1 MTTHPAKGYS
11 YIELGV
17 NPMPGCEKNQNVPV
31 YQITIHGNLDSRWS
45 GWFND
50 MTISTKNDSPFTTLT
65 GPITDQA
72 KLRGILNKLWD
83 LNMIIISVHQL
94 QDRI

>member
-1 MTTHPAKGYS
+1 
-11 YIELGV
+11 
-17 NPMPGCEKNQNVPV
+17 MPGYEKNQNVPV
-31 YQITIHGNLDSRWS
+31 YQITIHGNLDSKWS
-45 GWFND
+45 GWFNG
-50 MTISTKNDSPFTTLT
+50 MTISTDDDSLFSTLS
-65 GPITDQA
+65 GPISDQA

>member
-1 MTTHPAKGYS
+1 
-11 YIELGV
+11 
-17 NPMPGCEKNQNVPV
+17 MPGCEKNQNDPV
-31 YQITIHGNLDSRWS
+31 YQITIHGNLDSKWS
-45 GWFND
+45 SWFYG
-50 MTISTKNDSPFTTLT
+50 MAISSHDGSSLTTLT